1 MSPVTYMLLVGV
13 AIYEDLEKVLI
24 CDNTHQYK
32 SSLDL
37 KKKKKKTA
45 CADNTKLII
54 VVSSIIVKN

>member
-37 KKKKKKTA
+37 KKKNKKLLA
-45 CADNTKLII
+45 LII
-54 VVSSIIVKN
+54 QS

>member
-37 KKKKKKTA
+37 KKKKKTA